1 MKKKKLG
8 NLSLNKTIISNFK
21 GNSILGGIDVTKEP
35 PCTVFSD
42 NGPCPTEIGCGTIT
56 GPTLTPT
63 CAEGCTLP
71 TIQLSYCNGG
81 IPDPCESVQI
91 CA

>member
-8 NLSLNKTIISNFK
+8 NLSLNKTIVSHFNR
-21 GNSILGGIDVTKEP
+21 NTILGGIDVTKEP

-42 NGPCPTEIGCGTIT
+42 NGPCPTAIGCGTIT
-56 GPTLTPT
+56 GPTLIPS
-63 CAEGCTLP
+63 CADGCTLQ
-71 TIQLSYCNGG
+71 TLQLSKCNGEV
-81 IPDPCESVQI
+81 PPTCQSVQI